1 MKVKYFKE
9 GTLRGEGGPPVHGG
23 WAPVFGSL
31 SRHDTGL
38 CMDANRRQWCRI
50 RRWTAVDQARPLQ
63 GTSRKGSP
71 AQRPALKPFH
81 LGDLGLN
88 FLIFVQV
95 PWWIW
100 KSRPLFRVSPLLPHS
115 KMEKTREWNLGAC
128 YTCPKNII
136 SSLEGLWKPKVE
148 IWDLW
153 IIRKQ
158 PRAILHQATVFTPW
172 KICFSSVS
180 C

>member
-1 MKVKYFKE
+1 MISLVCRLELGLLRFFILKLKKLRLVEVRWLVWCHTSSCSENLVFLPHDHQLFLKCLKYFKE

-23 WAPVFGSL
+23 WAPEFGSL

-95 PWWIW
+95 PW
-100 KSRPLFRVSPLLPHS
+100 
-115 KMEKTREWNLGAC
+115 
-128 YTCPKNII
+128 
-136 SSLEGLWKPKVE
+136 
-148 IWDLW
+148 
-153 IIRKQ
+153 
-158 PRAILHQATVFTPW
+158 
-172 KICFSSVS
+172 
-180 C
+180 